1 MITQTFQVTSSKHS
15 NICSMSSSKAKLSFS
30 FTPTFEINEEAK
42 YPSLVKSVPFKSKSQ
57 QIESDSSDDEYAGLK
72 VKPEPFEEVQSI
84 MSVIVLFRSL
94 YLSSIL
100 QIPLQ
105 LFSVPFRS
113 ICSRSLQ
120 SHRNYFQKHS

>member
-1 MITQTFQVTSSKHS
+1 MITQTFQVTSRKHS
-15 NICSMSSSKAKLSFS
+15 NICSMSSSKTKLSFS
-30 FTPTFEINEEAK
+30 FTPTPNSKFEINEEAK

-72 VKPEPFEEVQSI
+72 VKPEPFEEVQSR
-84 MSVIVLFRSL
+84 MSVIVLFRNL

-105 LFSVPFRS
+105 LFSVPFLLIS
-113 ICSRSLQ
+113 FFHLNVI
-120 SHRNYFQKHS
+120 